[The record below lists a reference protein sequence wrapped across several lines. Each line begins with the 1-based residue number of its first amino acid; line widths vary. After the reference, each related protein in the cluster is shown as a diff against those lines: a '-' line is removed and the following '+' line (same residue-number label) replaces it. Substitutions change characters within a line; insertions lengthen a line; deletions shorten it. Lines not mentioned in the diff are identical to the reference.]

1 MKAIGDA
8 LQGIMA
14 KNSTKDAD
22 KQTADKQTTL
32 QKYMKMF
39 NDSWTYAQQNY
50 HETWD
55 NNWKLYRNIRVKK
68 NHPGTIE
75 AFVPMV
81 NSTVNTIVASL
92 FNSNPTVKYIP
103 NRPDQEDETDILND
117 VYQDFARRDGW
128 ALKNKINGRQGV
140 ITGNYFEYLEW
151 QPDDNG
157 GYVHKEVIPIRD
169 AIVDPNA
176 HNIEDAAY
184 VGRRFFTSK
193 KALKEATIYNA
204 ETGKVEKRYKDLSDV
219 QEGAGMG
226 GVDSESDK
234 AKKDEAL
241 GSVSPDRQSQVEVIE
256 IWTHKE
262 VVVIAN
268 RKAVIEQRE
277 NPYYTLRKA
286 KFNQAKLEHEMQRAQ
301 ILMETAGAKDIGEFA
316 EEFNEKNAG
325 LIPFAH
331 GCEYPDVS
339 LFYGSSDVDI
349 IADEQELLNTLT
361 ELNIE
366 AVLYQLFPER
376 RIDPRF
382 ADKIDNLD
390 PAPGKVY
397 PLPAGAMDWNNPP
410 AIPTNVFSERTNI
423 KGEIREAASVSEISK
438 GITATDSTT
447 ATEIKAMLGQADIRI
462 SEKADSLAQ
471 GFFKQEA
478 TIVFKLLQLYA
489 DDNYM
494 IRTVGEDGINFEKV
508 DMERFRGEYMPMVT
522 LDVQAQLEK
531 SEKQEAYMNAYQ
543 MVIADATNNLQA
555 AKEIMYPKMM
565 PDLSQEEINRI
576 IAPQTQV
583 QDIMGA
589 EGLESALN
597 ASQAPISTG
606 TQNEALNATSEP
618 AVAPD
623 EQEMAGDQAIFA

>member
-1 MKAIGDA
+1 MWYNKANGDA
-8 LQGIMA
+8 SIYSMA
-14 KNSTKDAD
+14 TKRAKTDDDAKKENDSTLAKFL
-22 KQTADKQTTL
+22 KK
-32 QKYMKMF
+32 F

-50 HETWD
+50 HQTWED
-55 NNWKLYRNIRVKK
+55 NWKLYRNIRVKK

-103 NRPDQEDETDILND
+103 NRVDQEDETDILND

-140 ITGNYFEYLEW
+140 ITGNYFAYYEW

-157 GYVHKEVIPIRD
+157 GYVHKEIVPIRD
-169 AIVDPNA
+169 AIIDPNA
-176 HNIEDAAY
+176 HNLYDAEY

-193 KALKEATIYNA
+193 KALEEATIYNP
-204 ETGKVEKRYKDLSDV
+204 ETGKVEKRYKDLTDV
-219 QEGAGMG
+219 EEGAGVG

-241 GSVSPDRQSQVEVIE
+241 GSVSPDRSTQVEILE
-256 IWTHKE
+256 IWTHKQ

-268 RKAVIEQRE
+268 RKLVIEERE
-277 NPYYTLRKA
+277 NPYYTLSKSR
-286 KFNQAKLEHEMQRAQ
+286 FEQRKLEHELMRAQ
-301 ILMETAGAKDIGEFA
+301 ILQETAGLEDIGEFD
-316 EEFNEKNAG
+316 EEFNGAHAG

-331 GCEYPDVS
+331 GTEYPDVS
-339 LFYGSSDVDI
+339 LVYGSSDVDI

-366 AVLYQLFPER
+366 AILYQLFPER
-376 RIDPRF
+376 RIDPKF
-382 ADKIDNLD
+382 ADRIDNLD

-397 PLPAGAMDWNNPP
+397 PLPMGAMDWQNPP
-410 AIPTNVFSERTNI
+410 AIPTNAFAERNNL

-462 SEKADSLAQ
+462 REKADNLAQ
-471 GFFKQEA
+471 GFFMQEA
-478 TIVFKLLQLYA
+478 TIVFRLLQLYA
-489 DDNYM
+489 DDDYM
-494 IRTVGEDGINFEKV
+494 IRKVGEDGVNFERV
-508 DMERFRGEYMPMVT
+508 DMARFKGEYTPMVT

-531 SEKQEAYMNAYQ
+531 SEKQEAYTNAYQ
-543 MVIADATNNLQA
+543 MIIADPTNNLMA

-565 PDLSQEEINRI
+565 PDLSQEEIERI
-576 IAPQTQV
+576 ITQEQAPMAPEAPQEPQINPEM
-583 QDIMGA
+583 QDMGA
-589 EGLESALN
+589 QDTIAQDQLM
-597 ASQAPISTG
+597 Q
-606 TQNEALNATSEP
+606 Q
-618 AVAPD
+618 
-623 EQEMAGDQAIFA
+623 EQQPYYG

>member
-1 MKAIGDA
+1 MWYNNGNGDA
-8 LQGIMA
+8 SIINSMA
-14 KNSTKDAD
+14 KSAKSSNDAN
-22 KQTADKQTTL
+22 KSVL
-32 QKYMKMF
+32 GKYMRMF

-50 HETWD
+50 HQVWED
-55 NNWKLYRNIRVKK
+55 NWKLYRNIRIKK

-92 FNSNPTVKYIP
+92 FNSNPSVKYIP
-103 NRPDQEDETDILND
+103 NRIDQEDETEILND

-157 GYVHKEVIPIRD
+157 GHVHKEVVPIRD
-169 AIVDPNA
+169 AIIDPNC
-176 HNIEDAAY
+176 HNIEDAEY
-184 VGRRFFTSK
+184 VGRRIFTSK
-193 KALKEATIYNA
+193 KNLEEATIYNP
-204 ETGKVEKRYKDLSDV
+204 ETGKVEKRYKDLNEV

-226 GVDSESDK
+226 GVDTESDK

-241 GSVSPDRQSQVEVIE
+241 GSVSPDRQSQVEIIE
-256 IWTHKE
+256 IWTHRE

-268 RKAVIEQRE
+268 RKQVIEQRE
-277 NPYYTLRKA
+277 NPYYALAKS
-286 KFNQAKLEHEMQRAQ
+286 KFNQRKLEHEMLRAQ
-301 ILMETAGAKDIGEFA
+301 TLLETAGAEDIGPFN
-316 EEFNEKNAG
+316 EEFNEHNAG

-339 LFYGSSDVDI
+339 LVYGSSDVDI
-349 IADEQELLNTLT
+349 IADEQELLNTIT

-376 RIDPRF
+376 RIDPKF
-382 ADKIDNLD
+382 ADKIDDLD

-397 PLPAGAMDWNNPP
+397 PLPMGAMDWQNPP
-410 AIPTNVFSERTNI
+410 TIPTNAFAERNNL

-462 SEKADSLAQ
+462 REKADNLAQ
-471 GFFKQEA
+471 GFFRQEA

-489 DDNYM
+489 DDDYM
-494 IRTVGEDGINFEKV
+494 VRVVGEDGVNWERV
-508 DMERFRGEYMPMVT
+508 DIAKFKGEYTPMVT
-522 LDVQAQLEK
+522 LDVQAKLDQA
-531 SEKQEAYMNAYQ
+531 EKQEAYMGAFQ
-543 MVIADATNNLQA
+543 MIIADPTNNLQA

-565 PDLSQEEINRI
+565 PDLSAEEIDRIITPEQPPMMPEALTAEPIVNPETQDLATQETMAADQAQIQQEEL
-576 IAPQTQV
+576 PV
-583 QDIMGA
+583 YG
-589 EGLESALN
+589 
-597 ASQAPISTG
+597 
-606 TQNEALNATSEP
+606 
-618 AVAPD
+618 
-623 EQEMAGDQAIFA
+623 

>member
-1 MKAIGDA
+1 MWYNKANGDA
-8 LQGIMA
+8 SINNSMA
-14 KNSTKDAD
+14 KSAKSSSDAN
-22 KQTADKQTTL
+22 KSVL
-32 QKYMKMF
+32 GKYMKMF

-50 HETWD
+50 HQTWE

-103 NRPDQEDETDILND
+103 NRVDQDDETEILND

-157 GYVHKEVIPIRD
+157 GYVHKEVVPIRD
-169 AIVDPNA
+169 AIIDPNC
-176 HNIEDAAY
+176 HNIEEAEY

-193 KALKEATIYNA
+193 KNLEEATIYNP
-204 ETGKVEKRYKDLSDV
+204 ETKKVEKRYKDLTDV
-219 QEGAGMG
+219 SEGGGFG

-241 GSVSPDRQSQVEVIE
+241 GSVSPDRASQVEIIE

-268 RKAVIEQRE
+268 RKLVIEQRE
-277 NPYYTLRKA
+277 NPYYTLSKA
-286 KFNQAKLEHEMQRAQ
+286 RYNQRKLEHELERAQ
-301 ILMETAGAKDIGEFA
+301 TLMDTAGAVDIGEFN
-316 EEFNEKNAG
+316 ESFNEHNAG

-339 LFYGSSDVDI
+339 LVYGSSDVDI
-349 IADEQELLNTLT
+349 IADEQELLNTIT

-376 RIDPRF
+376 RIDPNY
-382 ADKIDNLD
+382 ADRLDNLD

-397 PLPAGAMDWNNPP
+397 PLPAGAMDWQNPP
-410 AIPTNVFSERTNI
+410 TIPTNAFAERSNI

-462 SEKADSLAQ
+462 REKADNLAQ
-471 GFFKQEA
+471 GFFMQEA

-494 IRTVGEDGINFEKV
+494 LRIVGEDGVNFEKV
-508 DMERFRGEYMPMVT
+508 DMTKFKGEYTPMVT
-522 LDVQAQLEK
+522 LDVQARLEK
-531 SEKQEAYMNAYQ
+531 QEKQEAYMGAFQ
-543 MVIADATNNLQA
+543 MVIADPTNNLQA

-565 PDLSQEEINRI
+565 PDLSAEEIDRI
-576 IAPQTQV
+576 IQPQQPMEAPMEAPQEAINPEM
-583 QDIMGA
+583 QDLGA
-589 EGLESALN
+589 QDMMTEDQLMMQG
-597 ASQAPISTG
+597 
-606 TQNEALNATSEP
+606 
-618 AVAPD
+618 
-623 EQEMAGDQAIFA
+623 EQPLYG

>member
-1 MKAIGDA
+1 MWYNKANGDA
-8 LQGIMA
+8 SINNSMA
-14 KNSTKDAD
+14 KSAKSSSDAN
-22 KQTADKQTTL
+22 KSVL
-32 QKYMKMF
+32 GKYMKMF

-50 HETWD
+50 HQTWE

-103 NRPDQEDETDILND
+103 NRVDQEDETEILND

-151 QPDDNG
+151 MPDDNG
-157 GYVHKEVIPIRD
+157 GYVHKEVVPIRD
-169 AIVDPNA
+169 AIIDPNC
-176 HNIEDAAY
+176 HNIGDAEY

-193 KALKEATIYNA
+193 KNLEEATIYNP
-204 ETGKVEKRYKDLSDV
+204 ETGKVEKRYKDLKDV
-219 QEGAGMG
+219 QDGGGHG
-226 GVDSESDK
+226 GVDAESDK

-241 GSVSPDRQSQVEVIE
+241 GSVSPDRQSQVEIIE

-268 RKAVIEQRE
+268 RKVVIEQRE
-277 NPYYTLRKA
+277 NPYYTLSKA
-286 KFNQAKLEHEMQRAQ
+286 RYNQRKLEHELERAQ
-301 ILMETAGAKDIGEFA
+301 TLMDTAGAVDIGEFDEA
-316 EEFNEKNAG
+316 FNEHNAG

-339 LFYGSSDVDI
+339 LVYGSSDVDI
-349 IADEQELLNTLT
+349 IADEQELLNTIT

-376 RIDPRF
+376 RIDPNF
-382 ADKIDNLD
+382 ADKVDNLD

-397 PLPAGAMDWNNPP
+397 PLPAGAMDWQNPP
-410 AIPTNVFSERTNI
+410 AIPTNAFAERTNI

-462 SEKADSLAQ
+462 REKADNLAQ
-471 GFFKQEA
+471 GFFMQEA

-489 DDNYM
+489 DDGYM
-494 IRTVGEDGINFEKV
+494 IRRVGEDGINFERV
-508 DMERFRGEYMPMVT
+508 DMAKFKGEYTPMVT
-522 LDVQAQLEK
+522 LDVQARLERQ
-531 SEKQEAYMNAYQ
+531 EKQEAYMGAFQ
-543 MVIADATNNLQA
+543 MVIADPTNNLEA

-565 PDLSQEEINRI
+565 PDLSAEEIDRI
-576 IAPQTQV
+576 IKQPQPQEAPAPAPQEMINPEMQDLGV
-583 QDIMGA
+583 QDTTTEDQQMIA
-589 EGLESALN
+589 EE
-597 ASQAPISTG
+597 QPIYG
-606 TQNEALNATSEP
+606 
-618 AVAPD
+618 
-623 EQEMAGDQAIFA
+623 

>member
-1 MKAIGDA
+1 MWYNKANGDA
-8 LQGIMA
+8 SIYSMA
-14 KNSTKDAD
+14 TKRAKTDDDAKKENDSTLAKFL
-22 KQTADKQTTL
+22 KK
-32 QKYMKMF
+32 F

-50 HETWD
+50 HQTWED
-55 NNWKLYRNIRVKK
+55 NWKLYRNIRVKK

-103 NRPDQEDETDILND
+103 NRVDQEDETDILND

-140 ITGNYFEYLEW
+140 ITGNYFAYYEW

-157 GYVHKEVIPIRD
+157 GYVHKEIVPIRD
-169 AIVDPNA
+169 AIIDPNA
-176 HNIEDAAY
+176 HNLYDAEY

-193 KALKEATIYNA
+193 KALEEATIYNP
-204 ETGKVEKRYKDLSDV
+204 ETGKVEKRYKDLTDV
-219 QEGAGMG
+219 EEGAGVG

-241 GSVSPDRQSQVEVIE
+241 GSVSPDRSTQVEILE
-256 IWTHKE
+256 IWTHKQ

-268 RKAVIEQRE
+268 RKLVIEERE
-277 NPYYTLRKA
+277 NPYYTLSKSR
-286 KFNQAKLEHEMQRAQ
+286 FEQRKLEHELMRAQ
-301 ILMETAGAKDIGEFA
+301 ILQETAGLEDIGEFD
-316 EEFNEKNAG
+316 EEFNDAHAG

-331 GCEYPDVS
+331 GTEYPDVS
-339 LFYGSSDVDI
+339 LVYGSSDVDI

-366 AVLYQLFPER
+366 AILYQLFPER
-376 RIDPRF
+376 RIDPKF
-382 ADKIDNLD
+382 ADRIDNLD

-397 PLPAGAMDWNNPP
+397 PLPMGAMDWQNPP
-410 AIPTNVFSERTNI
+410 AIPTNAFAERNNL

-438 GITATDSTT
+438 GITSTDSTT

-462 SEKADSLAQ
+462 REKADNLAQ
-471 GFFKQEA
+471 GFFMQEA
-478 TIVFKLLQLYA
+478 TIVFRLLQLYA
-489 DDNYM
+489 DDDYM
-494 IRTVGEDGINFEKV
+494 IRKVGEDGVNFERV
-508 DMERFRGEYMPMVT
+508 DMARFKGEYTPMVT

-531 SEKQEAYMNAYQ
+531 SEKQEAYTNAYQ
-543 MVIADATNNLQA
+543 MIIADPTNNLMA

-565 PDLSQEEINRI
+565 PDLSQEEIERI
-576 IAPQTQV
+576 ITQEQAPMAPEAPQEPQINPEM
-583 QDIMGA
+583 QDMGA
-589 EGLESALN
+589 QDTIAQDQLM
-597 ASQAPISTG
+597 Q
-606 TQNEALNATSEP
+606 Q
-618 AVAPD
+618 
-623 EQEMAGDQAIFA
+623 EQQPYYG

>member
-1 MKAIGDA
+1 MWYNKANGDA
-8 LQGIMA
+8 SIYSMA
-14 KNSTKDAD
+14 TKRAKTDDDAKKENDSTLAKFL
-22 KQTADKQTTL
+22 KK
-32 QKYMKMF
+32 F

-50 HETWD
+50 HQTWED
-55 NNWKLYRNIRVKK
+55 NWKLYRNIRVKK

-103 NRPDQEDETDILND
+103 NRVDQEDETDILND

-140 ITGNYFEYLEW
+140 ITGNYFAYYEW
-151 QPDDNG
+151 KPDDNG
-157 GYVHKEVIPIRD
+157 GYVHKEIVPIRD
-169 AIVDPNA
+169 AIIDPNA
-176 HNIEDAAY
+176 HNLYDAEY

-193 KALKEATIYNA
+193 KALEEATIYNP
-204 ETGKVEKRYKDLSDV
+204 ETGKVEKRYKDLTDV
-219 QEGAGMG
+219 EEGAGVG

-241 GSVSPDRQSQVEVIE
+241 GSVSPDRSTQVEILE
-256 IWTHKE
+256 IWTHKQ

-268 RKAVIEQRE
+268 RKLVIEERE
-277 NPYYTLRKA
+277 NPYYTLSKSR
-286 KFNQAKLEHEMQRAQ
+286 FEQRKLEHELMRAQ
-301 ILMETAGAKDIGEFA
+301 ILQETAGLEDIGEFD
-316 EEFNEKNAG
+316 EEFNSAHAG

-331 GCEYPDVS
+331 GTEYPDVS
-339 LFYGSSDVDI
+339 LVYGSSDVDI

-366 AVLYQLFPER
+366 AILYQLFPER
-376 RIDPRF
+376 RIDPKF
-382 ADKIDNLD
+382 ADRIDNLD

-397 PLPAGAMDWNNPP
+397 PLPMGAMDWQNPP
-410 AIPTNVFSERTNI
+410 AIPTNAFAERNNI

-462 SEKADSLAQ
+462 REKADNLAQ
-471 GFFKQEA
+471 GFFMQEA
-478 TIVFKLLQLYA
+478 TIVFRLLQLYA
-489 DDNYM
+489 DDDYM
-494 IRTVGEDGINFEKV
+494 IRKVGEDGVNFERV
-508 DMERFRGEYMPMVT
+508 DMARFKGEYTPMVT

-531 SEKQEAYMNAYQ
+531 SEKQEAYTNAYQ
-543 MVIADATNNLQA
+543 MIIADPTNNLMA

-565 PDLSQEEINRI
+565 PDLSQEEIERI
-576 IAPQTQV
+576 ITQEQAPMAPEAPQEPQINPEM
-583 QDIMGA
+583 QDMGA
-589 EGLESALN
+589 QDTIAQDQLM
-597 ASQAPISTG
+597 Q
-606 TQNEALNATSEP
+606 Q
-618 AVAPD
+618 
-623 EQEMAGDQAIFA
+623 EQQPYYG